1 MANQTVRVTGYR
13 ELLHALQRAEADTR
27 KYVRAEFKHV
37 GEIVQE
43 DAAARFARYDTRS
56 AAGYKVRVR
65 QRGVAVEQSLRRTTG
80 KHPEYGKLQMVKAL
94 MPALADK
101 EGEVE
106 ARFEEA
112 IDRVAARFAE

>member
-1 MANQTVRVTGYR
+1 MPQPALRVTGYR

-27 KYVRAEFKHV
+27 KYVRGEFKQV
-37 GEIVQE
+37 GQIVQQ
-43 DAAARFARYDTRS
+43 DAAAKFAKYDTRS
-56 AAGYKVRVR
+56 AAGYKVRIR
-65 QRGVAVEQSLRRTTG
+65 QRGIGVEQSLRRTTG

-101 EGEVE
+101 QGEVE
-106 ARFEEA
+106 QRFEEA